1 MSYNQTR
8 AMMYALTTGGG
19 GQRPGKDPAIL
30 PDLAQVR
37 KTHTLLS
44 LLFKV
49 SNCKTLFPLKSSLS
63 FLTRQTRD
71 RIRKVDPKDRLF

>member
-1 MSYNQTR
+1 
-8 AMMYALTTGGG
+8 MMYALTTGGG

-44 LLFKV
+44 LLFKGGAYQD
-49 SNCKTLFPLKSSLS
+49 NMKQQNLATH
-63 FLTRQTRD
+63 R
-71 RIRKVDPKDRLF
+71 